1 MTEAQTS
8 VVSTVRESTASD
20 KDGIFKLREA
30 VYGRPFDGEEWHWK
44 FEKHSGTPAK
54 IYVAEADDSIVGLR
68 AFIVERLKVHEKVW
82 LAGLGVDIMVHPEF
96 RRYGIA
102 SKVANEASE
111 AMEAAD
117 IPILTG
123 FPNEAAFKVYTRRR
137 SNWRHICSIP
147 LLVKPLNFDSILG
160 KYIKNS
166 LFRSLLRPPIQVLWR
181 IFFGGK
187 PRVAQDIIVK
197 RGADFDERFDQ
208 LWESVNKHHGIL
220 LVRDRAFLDWR
231 FKEKPDVACVVCT
244 AERDGKLVGYA
255 VLWEGQ
261 MFDMK
266 VGFILDI
273 LGKDRNV
280 AAALIC
286 DAVDYFKEKEVEA
299 SGCLMLTHTPYFKE
313 LRKAGFVV
321 APKRAIH
328 KEFYFGV
335 QVKPSIIPDE
345 VMNKRESWY
354 LTFADLDR
362 ELPI

>member
-20 KDGIFKLREA
+20 KGGIFKLREA
-30 VYGRPFDGEEWHWK
+30 VYGKPFDQEEWHWK
-44 FEKHSGTPAK
+44 FEKHSGIPAK
-54 IYVAEADDSIVGLR
+54 LYVAETDDSIVGLR

-82 LAGLGVDIMVHPEF
+82 LAGMGVDIMVHPEF

-102 SKVANEASE
+102 SQVANEASK

-117 IPILTG
+117 ILILTG

-137 SNWRHICSIP
+137 SNWRHVCSIP
-147 LLVKPLNFDSILG
+147 LLVKPLNFDAILG
-160 KYIKNS
+160 KYVKNS
-166 LFRSLLRPPIQVLWR
+166 LLRWSLRVPLQFMWSV
-181 IFFGGK
+181 FFGGK
-187 PRVAQDIIVK
+187 TRKAQDFTVN
-197 RGADFDERFDQ
+197 RGDAFDERFDQ
-208 LWESVNKHHGIL
+208 LWESVNKKHEIL

-244 AERDGKLVGYA
+244 AERDGKLLGYA

-261 MFDMK
+261 MFDLK

-273 LGKDRNV
+273 LSEDPITT
-280 AAALIC
+280 AALIS
-286 DAVDYFKEKEVEA
+286 DAVDYFKGRGVEA
-299 SGCLMLTHTPYFKE
+299 AGCLMLKHTPYFKE
-313 LRKAGFVV
+313 LRRAGFVV